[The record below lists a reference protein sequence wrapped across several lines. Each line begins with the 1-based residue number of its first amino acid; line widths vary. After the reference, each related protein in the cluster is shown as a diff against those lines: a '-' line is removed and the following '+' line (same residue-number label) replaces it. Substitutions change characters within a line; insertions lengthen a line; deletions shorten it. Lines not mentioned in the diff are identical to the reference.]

1 MKYEINEASPRH
13 KETMHIIDVVSKA
26 LGIPIKKLT
35 GSDRQRELVDAR
47 RICYVLLKGKM
58 ELPSI
63 VIAGYFNKDHASIL
77 YHLKSHDLLYKTY
90 TDYKVKFDRSEK
102 RWKATDYVEDN
113 MYDCINNMLARIET
127 LERRLKTKQLC

>member
-35 GSDRQRELVDAR
+35 NNERHRELVDAR
-47 RICYVLLKGKM
+47 RICYVLLKNKM
-58 ELPSI
+58 QLASI
-63 VIAGYFNKDHASIL
+63 VIAGYFNKDHSSIL
-77 YHLKSHDLLYKTY
+77 YHLKCHDLLYKTY
-90 TDYKVKFDRSEK
+90 TDYRVKFDRAEK
-102 RWKATDYVEDN
+102 RWRATDYVEDD